1 MRIASAQIYDS
12 LLAGIRKQMDV
23 QAAGNEQIAS
33 GNRFLR
39 PAQAGFDYKTSLDL
53 RHARTA
59 AQAGLDALA
68 VAESRLGYSQS
79 VLADINKLML
89 RAQTLATQQ
98 ASGQIGATERQAAAA
113 EAAALREQI
122 FALANQNWQGQSLF
136 GGTAVDRPAFVKD
149 AAGNAVYNGS
159 AADRIVAV
167 DDNLQVVSNV
177 RGDHPA
183 FAAMFSALQSFESA
197 LRANNTPA
205 LQAAKDALTN
215 AGNAMIDLTTEV
227 GARLDA
233 VRLYKSGWQDLK
245 LNIEKQLND
254 HEGVDIPAVVSRLQ
268 QSGIA
273 LQAAYAQVAKLRQ
286 LSLVNFLR

>member
-12 LLAGIRKQMDV
+12 LLSGIRKQMEI
-23 QAAGNEQIAS
+23 QATGNEQIAS
-33 GNRFLR
+33 GNRFQR

-53 RHARTA
+53 RHARKA

-68 VAESRLGYSQS
+68 VAESRLGYSQA
-79 VLADINKLML
+79 VLSDINKLML
-89 RAQTLATQQ
+89 RAQTLAAQQ

-113 EAAALREQI
+113 EVAQLREQI
-122 FALANQNWQGQSLF
+122 FSLVNQNWQGQSLF
-136 GGTAVDRPAFVKD
+136 AGTAVDQPAFVKD
-149 AAGNAVYNGS
+149 AAGNAIYNGS

-167 DDNLQVVSNV
+167 DDHLQIVSNV

-183 FAAMFSALQSFESA
+183 FAAMFNALQSFESA
-197 LRANNTPA
+197 LRANNVPA
-205 LQAAKDALTN
+205 LQTAKDALIS
-215 AGNAMIDLTTEV
+215 AGNAMVDLTSEV
-227 GARLDA
+227 GARLEA
-233 VRLYKSGWQDLK
+233 VRLYQTGWQDLK
-245 LNIEKQLND
+245 LTIEKQLNN

-268 QSGIA
+268 QSSVA